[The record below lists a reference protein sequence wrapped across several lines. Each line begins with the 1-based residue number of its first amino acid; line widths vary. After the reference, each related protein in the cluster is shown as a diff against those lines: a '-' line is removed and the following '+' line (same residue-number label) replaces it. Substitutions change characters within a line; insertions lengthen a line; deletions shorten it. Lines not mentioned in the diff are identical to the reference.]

1 MRSVFGQPAVTGGVD
16 VVEEERATPLN
27 RLHGDGWGIGRICGA
42 QANTTKGLG
51 LIAIGFGTDKLTVGG
66 VAPKIGAAGMEE
78 GASEGAEGTDEL
90 AGIAALKDGPGK
102 LEEKLLKGLVR
113 LRRVFGLRISA
124 RDYQCTPFV

>member
-1 MRSVFGQPAVTGGVD
+1 

-102 LEEKLLKGLVR
+102 LEEKLLKSLVR
-113 LRRVFGLRISA
+113 LRRVSGLRISV
-124 RDYQCTPFV
+124 RGCQCAPFV